1 MTCLYRRIILSLREA
16 NDSDSQV
23 LDSKKLMGRFG
34 LDSDK
39 IAEGFLIKLGK
50 EGIQTEEVD
59 GTYAIIKDKIDE
71 AMKRYFGIKPKE
83 EHML

>member
-1 MTCLYRRIILSLREA
+1 M
-16 NDSDSQV
+16 
-23 LDSKKLMGRFG
+23 
-34 LDSDK
+34 DSDK
-39 IAEGFLIKLGK
+39 VAEGFLIKLGK

-83 EHML
+83 EKLVAMVVDRMTNQLEKLEAAKAA